1 MQIAQDLV
9 KELFDYRDGKLFWKV
24 ARIRIKVGDE
34 TGTINSTGYKCTT
47 VNQKTYLTHRLIFLY
62 HHGYLPKMIDHIDGN
77 PLNNNIENLREANP
91 YQNQQNAKRRSD
103 STTGIKGVTVCKH
116 ANKYMARVRINGV
129 RKYLGLFDTL
139 AEAEKVI
146 TQTRLQLHK
155 EFTKHE

>member
-1 MQIAQDLV
+1 MSISQDLV
-9 KELFDYRDGKLFWKV
+9 KEFFDYRDGQLYWKV
-24 ARIRIKVGDE
+24 TSSRIKKGMK
-34 TGTINSTGYKCTT
+34 TGTINSTGYRCTT

-62 HHGYLPKMIDHIDGN
+62 HHGYLPEMVDHIDGN
-77 PLNNNIENLREANP
+77 PLNNNIENLREANK

-103 STTGIKGVTVCKH
+103 NKTGIKGVTVCKH

-129 RKYLGLFDTL
+129 RQYLGLFNTL